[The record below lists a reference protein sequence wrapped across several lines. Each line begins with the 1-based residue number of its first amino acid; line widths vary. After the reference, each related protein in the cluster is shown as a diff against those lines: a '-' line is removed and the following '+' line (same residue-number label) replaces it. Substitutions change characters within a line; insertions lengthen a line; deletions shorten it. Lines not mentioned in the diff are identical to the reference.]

1 MIGDVLALLKNQLNG
16 YLTPTSTNEDLV
28 VFLDGDQETD
38 SASFKTNAITVL
50 LYHIEQETASRQG
63 DPYVRTLPN
72 GTVQR
77 VKPDICLNLYVLF
90 VAKFKNYQQGLHYL
104 SHVISFFQSHKLFNR
119 QNAPELTADVMEL
132 GVDLVTL
139 TAQQQ
144 HELWG
149 MLRAC
154 YWPSLA
160 YKVRA
165 VAFHDKEG
173 MPLAD
178 AVSSIERHFKS

>member
-1 MIGDVLALLKNQLNG
+1 MIGDVLALLKNQLNS
-16 YLTPTSTNEDLV
+16 YLSPSSTNEDLV
-28 VFLDGDQETD
+28 VFLEVDQETD
-38 SASFKTNAITVL
+38 SASFKTDAITVL
-50 LYHIEQETASRQG
+50 LYHIEQETALRQG

-90 VAKFKNYQQGLHYL
+90 VAKFKNYKQGLHYL
-104 SHVISFFQSHKLFNR
+104 SHVISFFQSHKQFNR
-119 QNAPELTADVMEL
+119 QNAPELTSDVMEL

-173 MPLAD
+173 MPITD
-178 AVSSIERHFKS
+178 AVSSIERQLKS